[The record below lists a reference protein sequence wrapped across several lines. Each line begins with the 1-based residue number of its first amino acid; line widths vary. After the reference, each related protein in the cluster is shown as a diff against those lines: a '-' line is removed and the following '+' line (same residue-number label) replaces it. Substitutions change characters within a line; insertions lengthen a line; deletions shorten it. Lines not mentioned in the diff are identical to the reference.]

1 MHQRPIYTENSDAS
15 RLSGYHVRLDAVMPR
30 RFLHN
35 ALVWLCLSLQLV
47 ASTSSAAGLLL
58 CVEDDGSVAI
68 ETRLTQ
74 LGCCGEFSRRHDAAH
89 SEAALVKEDACM
101 DTPLSVPAALRE
113 ASSRASDGASPAL
126 VAATTVV
133 TSLYYPEPTR
143 LLRPPDIA
151 APDCILAAL
160 STVVL
165 LV

>member
-1 MHQRPIYTENSDAS
+1 
-15 RLSGYHVRLDAVMPR
+15 MPR
-30 RFLHN
+30 RFLHK
-35 ALVWLCLSLQLV
+35 ALVWICLLLQFA
-47 ASTSSAAGLLL
+47 ASSSSAAGLVL
-58 CVEDDGSVAI
+58 CVEDDGSVAV

-74 LGCCGEFSRRHDAAH
+74 LGCCGELSRRHDAAH
-89 SEAALVKEDACM
+89 GEAALAKEDACM
-101 DTPLSVPAALRE
+101 DTPLTVPAALQK

-126 VAATTVV
+126 VVATTVV

-143 LLRPPDIA
+143 LLRPPNIA